1 MSDLTPSTAADSAD
15 KRRALLRKMMAER
28 GIQPGGDAGPATLR
42 IPRRPAGAMRVP
54 QSFAQQ
60 RLWFLDRL
68 APGNPFYTVSLAVP
82 LHGPVDAAAL
92 QRSLDDIVA
101 RHEALRTTFTEENG
115 QALQVIAPHAAA
127 AFDRID
133 LSTLPSAQREAQAEA
148 LTQQENAR
156 SFDLE
161 RGPLMVARLLHLAP
175 TEQRLL
181 LTLHHIVC
189 DGWSLRVLSQELV
202 EAWRAHA
209 QRLVPRLPE
218 LPIQYADFALWQR
231 ETLVGAEFDR
241 QLSHWRAALQGAP
254 ELRLLPDRAR
264 PAMPTFRGELV
275 PLVLAP
281 DEAKAV
287 GRLAA
292 QCDTTAFVVLMAAFM
307 ALLGRLAGQDDIV
320 VGTPIANRNRAELEP
335 LIGFFVNTLVLRVNL
350 AGEPSFRTLVGRVRQ
365 VALDA
370 YANQDLPFERLV
382 EALAPE
388 RVLGRNPLF
397 QVIFQLFSAHDT
409 GGGGAAPAARQRGTA
424 KFDLRLDLW
433 PAADGG
439 YAGELEYSA
448 DVFERASAER
458 IAQQFRTLVAAL
470 LRAPER
476 PLVEADAMDA
486 DERRWVF
493 EKLNATRAP
502 YPADQ
507 GVHQLFAQVAAACPQ
522 RDAIRFADGVLSY
535 GALDLAA
542 TRFAWRLAQ
551 RGVRAGDAVGVLL
564 ERSAAMIVAWLSV
577 LKLGAAYVPLDVEQP
592 PARLATMLADAGC
605 RVAVCGATQRS
616 LLPEGAIAIER
627 IDVDAEAPA
636 VALPEVDGGAVAHI
650 IFTSGSTGR
659 PKGVLIPHRGIAR
672 LTLGV
677 DWVDFQ
683 PGDHVGQTSNPAFDA
698 TTYEVWSALLN
709 GCTLIE
715 IDRETTLDAR
725 ALQRRLADDPIDH
738 LFLTTGLFNRLVS
751 ECPAMFGTLKSLMT
765 GGAKAEVGSFRAV
778 LAAGPP
784 RRLFNAYG
792 PTETTVLGSVWTA
805 QALGEDALTV
815 PIGRPVTNTTC
826 HVLDERGAAVPV
838 GAPGQLHIGGPGVAL
853 GYVGRPDLTA
863 ERFVDDPFDPG
874 GRLYATGDRVR
885 WRHDGQLEFLGRHD
899 DQVKIRGF
907 RVEPDEIAA
916 QLSAHPAVRGAV
928 VLARE
933 RSGESGE
940 SVGDLVAY
948 LELHDDLGAAFDA
961 AALAGA
967 ADALVEHWRT
977 LYDTVLYDAPAAD
990 AAFNTSGWND
1000 SATGVPIPL
1009 ADMAEQVEQTVERAE
1024 HALQGTPRRVLEVG
1038 CGTGLLLFKL
1048 APGCARYVGTD
1059 LSLAAINQVRRT
1071 AAARPGLGH
1080 LELIHAPATQVDG
1093 VAPGEFDLIL
1103 LNSVVQYFPS
1113 FDYLVQVVCACA
1125 ARLAAGGVMLLGD
1138 LRHQGLLPAF
1148 HADVLLQRA
1157 GETTPIDALRSEL
1170 ARRLDE
1176 EQELALAPAALVH
1189 LAQRVATDL
1198 GGFQLTQVQLK
1209 RGAGHN
1215 ELARFRYDAWFVRGA
1230 AAAAST
1236 PRTLHWVHDLQAQEG
1251 ALRDALASDLAGAVH
1266 VLGIPNAR
1274 VDTAARAARRIG
1286 GADDADTLALHRAI
1300 GSAGPLAPQDP
1311 ERFWALGAELGLPVR
1326 LGWNALDDAAF
1337 DALFLPATAAAAA
1350 VAQRPDPRAELPLGE
1365 LVTAPLRG
1373 HFAREFVPSLRAH
1386 LAARLPAYMVPD
1398 HFVRMK
1404 QLPLSANGKVERAAL
1419 PAPEKLR
1426 PELSRAHVS
1435 PRTPTEQRLVALWAR
1450 LFGTGPP
1457 SVTAHFFNDLGGHS
1471 LLATQMMSRVRT
1483 EWAIEMPLRLIFE
1496 GPTIVEL
1503 ALAINSAP
1511 ANAQSA
1517 GPLRGADAIPDIDSF
1532 DEAALDA
1539 MLAQLADAGQA
1550 S

>member
-1 MSDLTPSTAADSAD
+1 MSQFTPSTGADPAD

-28 GIQPGGDAGPATLR
+28 GIRPGGDAAPATLR

-68 APGNPFYTVSLAVP
+68 APGNPFYTVSLAMP
-82 LHGPVDAAAL
+82 LHGPVDASAL
-92 QRSLDDIVA
+92 QRALDDIVA
-101 RHEALRTTFTEENG
+101 RHEALRTSFTEEDG
-115 QALQVIAPHAAA
+115 QALQVVSPHAAA
-127 AFDRID
+127 AFERID
-133 LSTLPSAQREAQAEA
+133 LSALPAAQREAQADL
-148 LTQQENAR
+148 LTEQENAR

-161 RGPLMVARLLHLAP
+161 CGPLMVARLLHLAP
-175 TEQRLL
+175 TEHRLL

-189 DGWSLRVLSQELV
+189 DGWSLRVLAQELM

-209 QRLVPRLPE
+209 QRQVPRLPE

-231 ETLVGAEFDR
+231 DTLVGAEFER
-241 QLSHWRAALQGAP
+241 QLAHWRTALQGAP

-264 PAMPTFRGELV
+264 PAMPTFRGALV
-275 PLVLAP
+275 PLVLSP
-281 DEAKAV
+281 DEARAV

-307 ALLGRLAGQDDIV
+307 ALLGRLAEQDDIV

-335 LIGFFVNTLVLRVNL
+335 LIGFFVNTLVLRVSL
-350 AGEPSFRTLVGRVRQ
+350 AGEPSFRALVGRVRQ
-365 VALDA
+365 VAHDA

-397 QVIFQLFSAHDT
+397 QVIFQLYSAHDA
-409 GGGGAAPAARQRGTA
+409 GAGGAVPAARQRGTA

-448 DVFERASAER
+448 DVFAQASAER
-458 IAQQFRTLVAAL
+458 IARQFRALVVTL
-470 LRAPER
+470 LREPER

-486 DERRWVF
+486 AERRWVV
-493 EKLNATRAP
+493 EQLNATRRP
-502 YPADQ
+502 YPAEQ
-507 GVHQLFAQVAAACPQ
+507 GVHHLFAQVAAADPQ
-522 RDAIRFADGVLSY
+522 RDALRFADGVLSY

-542 TRFAWRLAQ
+542 KRFAWRLAR
-551 RGVRAGDAVGVLL
+551 RGVRPGDAVGVLL
-564 ERSAAMIVAWLSV
+564 ERSAAMIVAWLGV
-577 LKLGAAYVPLDVEQP
+577 LELGAAYVPLDVEQP
-592 PARLATMLADAGC
+592 PARLAAMLADAGC
-605 RVAVCGATQRS
+605 RVAVCAAPQQS
-616 LLPEGAIAIER
+616 LLPEGSVAIER
-627 IDVDAEAPA
+627 IDVDDQAPA
-636 VALPEVDGGAVAHI
+636 VVLPEVGGGAVAQI

-672 LTLGV
+672 LTRGV
-677 DWVDFQ
+677 SWVDFR
-683 PGDHVGQTSNPAFDA
+683 PGDRVGQTSNPAFDA

-715 IDRETTLDAR
+715 IDRETTLDAP
-725 ALQRRLADDPIDH
+725 ALQRHLAAERIDH
-738 LFLTTGLFNRLVS
+738 LFLTTALFNRLVADR
-751 ECPAMFGTLKSLMT
+751 PGMFGTLKSLMT
-765 GGAKAEVGSFRAV
+765 GGAKAEVSSFRAV
-778 LAAGPP
+778 LSAGPP

-805 QALGEDALTV
+805 EALDEDALTV

-826 HVLDERGAAVPV
+826 YVLDQRGALVPV

-863 ERFVDDPFDPG
+863 ERFIDDPFEPP
-874 GRLYATGDRVR
+874 GRLYATGDKVR
-885 WRHDGQLEFLGRHD
+885 WRHDGQLEFLGRYD

-907 RVEPDEIAA
+907 RVEPDEVAA
-916 QLSAHPAVRGAV
+916 QLSTHPAVRAAV
-928 VLARE
+928 VQARE
-933 RSGESGE
+933 STDEGSERLGN
-940 SVGDLVAY
+940 LVAY
-948 LELHDDLGAAFDA
+948 VELHDDLGTAFDA
-961 AALAGA
+961 AAQAGA

-1000 SATGVPIPL
+1000 SATGAPIPL
-1009 ADMAEQVEQTVERAE
+1009 ADMAEQVAQTVERAE
-1024 HALQGTPRRVLEVG
+1024 QALRGTPRRVLEVG

-1059 LSLAAINQVRRT
+1059 VSRAAIEQVRHT
-1071 AAARPGLGH
+1071 AAARPGLAR
-1080 LELIHAPATQVDG
+1080 LELIHAPATVLEG
-1093 VAPGEFDLIL
+1093 VAPGEFDLVL

-1113 FDYLVQVVCACA
+1113 FDYLVQVVRACA
-1125 ARLAAGGVMLLGD
+1125 ARLAPGGVLLLGD

-1157 GETTPIDALRSEL
+1157 GEATPIDALRSEL

-1176 EQELALAPAALVH
+1176 EQELALAPAALQH
-1189 LAQRVATDL
+1189 LARHVAADV
-1198 GGFQLTQVQLK
+1198 GGFQLTQVSLK
-1209 RGAGHN
+1209 RGTGRN
-1215 ELARFRYDAWFVRGA
+1215 ELARFRYDAWFVRGEA
-1230 AAAAST
+1230 VSAST
-1236 PRTLHWVHDLQAQEG
+1236 PRTLHWVHDLDAQEG
-1251 ALRDALASDLAGAVH
+1251 ALRAALAADPTGAVR

-1274 VDTAARAARRIG
+1274 VDAAVRAARRIG
-1286 GADDADTLALHRAI
+1286 AADDADAQALRHACD
-1300 GSAGPLAPQDP
+1300 AVGPLALQDP
-1311 ERFWALGAELGLPVR
+1311 EHFWALGAQLGLTVQ

-1337 DALFLPATAAAAA
+1337 DALFMPTTAA
-1350 VAQRPDPRAELPLGE
+1350 VARAPDPRAELPLAE
-1365 LVTAPLRG
+1365 LVTTPLRG
-1373 HFAREFVPSLRAH
+1373 HFARKLVPSLRAH
-1386 LAARLPAYMVPD
+1386 LAMRLPAYMVPD
-1398 HFVRMK
+1398 HYVRMK

-1419 PAPEKLR
+1419 PTPEQLR
-1426 PELSRAHVS
+1426 PELSQAHVS
-1435 PRTPTEQRLVALWAR
+1435 PRTPTEQRLAALWAR
-1450 LFGTGPP
+1450 LCGIGPP

-1483 EWAIEMPLRLIFE
+1483 EWAIELPLRLIFE
-1496 GPTIVEL
+1496 GPTIAEL
-1503 ALAINSAP
+1503 ALAIDAAP
-1511 ANAQSA
+1511 ATAESA
-1517 GPLRGADAIPDIDSF
+1517 GPLRSADALPDIDSF

-1539 MLAQLADAGQA
+1539 MLAQLADEVRTP
-1550 S
+1550 